1 MLVYNFFGDKYLM
14 DKILLRLMSSS
25 SKLFTSING
34 IMYTDGNSS
43 SVTQINSFDD
53 YTNGTLVSYRND
65 EIKFTSQFAE
75 QSNLRYVD
83 FPELI
88 AVYPRAFIYC
98 SNLQSVNIP
107 KARNIGDY
115 AFSGCFSLQSVNFP
129 NVIHTISSYAFQDCS
144 SLSAVAFENLDLIPE
159 LAFAKC
165 TGPLTSMSFPN
176 ASFIGRSAF

>member
-1 MLVYNFFGDKYLM
+1 M

-53 YTNGTLVSYRND
+53 YTNGTLISYRND
-65 EIKFTSQFAE
+65 EIKYFTSQFAE

-83 FPELI
+83 FPELTTI
-88 AVYPRAFIYC
+88 YSSAFKYC
-98 SNLQSVNIP
+98 FNLQSVNIP
-107 KARNIGDY
+107 KATYIGDS
-115 AFSGCFSLQSVNFP
+115 AFASCFSLQSVNFP
-129 NVIHTISSYAFQDCS
+129 SVNHTIGSYAFQDCS
-144 SLSAVAFENLDLIPE
+144 SLSAVTFENLDVIPE

-165 TGPLTSMSFPN
+165 TGPLTLMSFPN
-176 ASFIGRSAF
+176 ASFIGRRAF